1 MKRIYLIDQ
10 RDSFVYNLV
19 QLLRESCGAAVMVV
33 PETRLAEQGSL
44 EDASGLLL
52 SPGPGVVEEHEATLA
67 LLRRL
72 REERSSLPVLGVC
85 MGHQEIGVICGMEL
99 YPLPHPQ
106 HGVESQVIWHDES
119 HKPMRVGR
127 YHSWALRQTPKS
139 RSAVEVTATTDEGT
153 VMAIRHRQLPWM
165 GVQFHP
171 ESILT
176 PDGAE
181 LLREWTKSCPE

>member
-33 PETRLAEQGSL
+33 PETRLGEEGCL
-44 EDASGLLL
+44 RDASGLLL

-67 LLRRL
+67 LLRHL
-72 REERSSLPVLGVC
+72 RTERSPLPVLGVC
-85 MGHQEIGVICGMEL
+85 MGHQEMGVLCGMEL

-106 HGVESQVIWHDES
+106 HGVESQVIWCDGS
-119 HKPMRVGR
+119 HGPMRVGR
-127 YHSWALRQTPKS
+127 YHSWALRETEQS
-139 RSAVEVTATTDEGT
+139 RSQVEVAATTEDGT
-153 VMAIRHRQLPWM
+153 VMAIRHRQLPWI

-176 PDGAE
+176 PDGAM
-181 LLREWTKSCPE
+181 LLRAWTDSCL